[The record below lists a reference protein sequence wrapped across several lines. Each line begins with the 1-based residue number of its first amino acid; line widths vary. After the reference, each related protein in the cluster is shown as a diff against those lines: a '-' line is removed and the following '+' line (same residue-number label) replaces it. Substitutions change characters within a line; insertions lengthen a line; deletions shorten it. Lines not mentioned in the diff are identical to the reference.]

1 MSSKKNSS
9 SSLPRADDS
18 IDIRLSSV
26 VGTTTDCPLPDA
38 KRQRSLASC
47 GPTSLICRQNIQ
59 QVLPLEMWMNSFQY
73 LTGFEVGCIMH
84 HCETFFQAGAFR
96 LRTPLRVPG
105 DAPSLEV
112 ALKQI
117 TVLRKDYF
125 VHRES
130 AVHSNKIV
138 LGPGDYTL
146 PKTDCLD
153 ATNAEHQL
161 EIFLDDIEISGT
173 IQMKTKTSAGSLK
186 NSEDALQD
194 SVLKSSFGIVFEI
207 ATDSCDE
214 SNSSSIDTFDAS
226 ASAATVAAS
235 AATVAASAATGDGN
249 CGSPLQSRVHGRF
262 VISGGKRV
270 VLSKLQVTCDHDSA
284 IIVALSSEVE
294 VKMCH
299 IHHCDRTG
307 IVAKGSSLL
316 AIEECVVSNNADDA
330 LKVEGHGTRAAVRS
344 SHFLFNY
351 DGVWCRK
358 GGQCDLQNT
367 NIFNHDGVGVRVENS
382 ESLASHADCHIFQ
395 NVKSNIQAD
404 LEGSVVGVNV

>member
-1 MSSKKNSS
+1 
-9 SSLPRADDS
+9 
-18 IDIRLSSV
+18 
-26 VGTTTDCPLPDA
+26 
-38 KRQRSLASC
+38 
-47 GPTSLICRQNIQ
+47 
-59 QVLPLEMWMNSFQY
+59 
-73 LTGFEVGCIMH
+73 MH

-117 TVLRKDYF
+117 TVLRKKYF

-138 LGPGDYTL
+138 LGPGDHTL

-153 ATNAEHQL
+153 SANAEHQL

-194 SVLKSSFGIVFEI
+194 SVLKSSFGIVFDV

-214 SNSSSIDTFDAS
+214 NNSSSSIGASDAS
-226 ASAATVAAS
+226 ASGAVFAS

-330 LKVEGHGTRAAVRS
+330 LKVEGHGTRATVRS

-395 NVKSNIQAD
+395 NVKCNIQAD
-404 LEGSVVGVNV
+404 LEGSVVGVN